1 MDVAKKTQAT
11 TNSIFISSHGL
22 STRDCK
28 CNHYT
33 IGVSVLPSQQPSIY
47 LDYKKGLSYTNT
59 EKDFHKDNDMKNC
72 SKLSLTHKI

>member
-11 TNSIFISSHGL
+11 TNSIFISSLDL

-33 IGVSVLPSQQPSIY
+33 IGGVSVLPSQQPSIY
-47 LDYKKGLSYTNT
+47 LDYKKRIVLLKY
-59 EKDFHKDNDMKNC
+59 
-72 SKLSLTHKI
+72 

>member
-1 MDVAKKTQAT
+1 MYVAKKTQAT

-22 STRDCK
+22 SIRDWK

-47 LDYKKGLSYTNT
+47 LDYKKKDCHTNT
-59 EKDFHKDNDMKNC
+59 EKDFHKDNDMKN
-72 SKLSLTHKI
+72 SLAFSNP

>member
-11 TNSIFISSHGL
+11 TNSIFISSHDL

-33 IGVSVLPSQQPSIY
+33 IGGVSVLPSQHNQAYI
-47 LDYKKGLSYTNT
+47 
-59 EKDFHKDNDMKNC
+59 
-72 SKLSLTHKI
+72 